1 MRATGWI
8 ALYLAIVTLPLL
20 VLLFGDDVPPGY
32 EFGWDLAKALGFA
45 AMSMFGVQFALT
57 ARFHAATAP
66 FGIDII
72 YFLHRYLAIAAL
84 VLVLAHFA
92 IFWIWYQDSL
102 GELNP
107 LVAPWHMTAGRAALL
122 AFIAAVITSE
132 FREKLHLEYGLW
144 RFAHIVLAVGGFA
157 LAAGHIL
164 GVGYYTEAPL
174 KRALWLSFT
183 LSWVLLI
190 VWVRIVR
197 PAIQQRR
204 PYRVSEVRQEGDDAW
219 TLVLEPEGHRGWR
232 RFQPGQ
238 FAWLTLKASP
248 WLTKEHPFSL
258 SSAPHQL
265 PTVEMTIKDLGDFT
279 GTISETKVG
288 DRAYLD
294 GPFGIFSYQRVP
306 RAEGFVF
313 IVGGVG
319 ITPVISMLR
328 SMAHEG
334 ETRPVWLFYAN
345 PDLGSAL
352 FKDEIDT
359 LARQLNVQVLHIVQ
373 EAPPDWTGHTGL
385 LTQEMLEEEVPEEL
399 RQKLH
404 YFLCGPPPMLEAAEA
419 HLTALTVPRRHIH
432 AEIFNL

>member
-1 MRATGWI
+1 MRAIAWI
-8 ALYLAIVTLPLL
+8 ALYLAIVTMPLL

-57 ARFHAATAP
+57 ARFRAATAP
-66 FGIDII
+66 FGIDVI
-72 YFLHRYLAIAAL
+72 YYLHRFLAIAAL
-84 VLVLAHFA
+84 ALVLAHFA
-92 IFWIWYQDSL
+92 ILWIWYRDSL
-102 GELNP
+102 GALNP

-122 AFIAAVITSE
+122 AFLAAVISSE
-132 FREKLHLEYGLW
+132 FREKLGLEYGVW

-157 LAAGHIL
+157 LAIVHIL

-197 PAIQQRR
+197 PAMQQRR
-204 PYRVSEVRQEGDDAW
+204 PYRVSEVRSEGNDAW

-232 RFQPGQ
+232 KFQPGQ
-238 FAWLTLKASP
+238 FAWLTLNASP
-248 WLTKEHPFSL
+248 WLTKEHPFSI
-258 SSAPHQL
+258 SSAPHHL
-265 PTVEMTIKDLGDFT
+265 PAVEMTIKELGDFT
-279 GTISETKVG
+279 GSVGETKVG

-294 GPFGIFSYQRVP
+294 GPFGIFSHHRLP

-319 ITPVISMLR
+319 ITPVIAMLR

-334 ETRPVWLFYAN
+334 ETRPLWLFYAN

-352 FKDEIDT
+352 FRDEIDA
-359 LARQLNVQVLHIVQ
+359 LARQLNVQVLPIVQ

-385 LTQEMLEEEVPEEL
+385 LTQDMLEQEIPEE
-399 RQKLH
+399 RRRKLH
-404 YFLCGPPPMLEAAEA
+404 YFLCGPPPMLEAAEE
-419 HLTALTVPRRHIH
+419 HLTAMQVPRRHIH